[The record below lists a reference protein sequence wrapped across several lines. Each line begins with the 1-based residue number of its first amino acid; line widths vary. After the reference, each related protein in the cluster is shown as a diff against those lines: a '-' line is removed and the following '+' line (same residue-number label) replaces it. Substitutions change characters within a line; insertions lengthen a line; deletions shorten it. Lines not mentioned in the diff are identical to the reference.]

1 MENLSQRLINKSIE
15 AFVMG
20 LEIYN
25 KPTIKYRVEGF
36 SFFICN
42 AWELMLKA
50 YLVNK
55 DGEQSI
61 YYKDKAN
68 RTLSLNKVIDI
79 IFTNKHDG
87 MRENLEKIIDLRNTS
102 THFITEEY
110 ELIYVPLF
118 QACVNNYVE
127 KMQKYHNVDITK
139 YISANFIS
147 LNTRIENL
155 SNDEIRTKYS
165 KITAEK
171 LIKSKNKITKEI
183 NSSSNKFAIP
193 IKANLYITKNENQA
207 DIKVAIKSKS
217 DTNIAIVNKM
227 QDISNVYPYTT
238 KDVIK
243 QVNKK
248 LKQKDIL
255 IVKIKQGKQVKGI
268 FNTYDFQLF
277 TKFYG
282 LKEDN
287 KYSYHITVGNR
298 FVYNMKTV
306 DLIVEKITENPE
318 SIIEN
323 LKIKT
328 KK

>member
-127 KMQKYHNVDITK
+127 KMQEYHNVDITK

-306 DLIVEKITENPE
+306 DLIVEKI
-318 SIIEN
+318 IEN